1 MIDDPKRR
9 GLGRGLAA
17 LMGDTTPKEGGA
29 GGDGAAPRGG
39 VREVPI
45 EQLRPNPYQPRKL
58 FDQAALD
65 DLARSLKDKGVLQ
78 PLLVRRVKAA
88 SPEGATYEI
97 IAGERRWRAAQIAKL
112 HAVPVVIKDISDR
125 DALEIGLIE
134 NVQREDLN
142 PLEEAGAF
150 QRLTEEFGY
159 SAEQIAQVIGKSRS
173 HVANISR
180 LLSLPVPVRDL
191 IAAGRLTAGQARP
204 LIGHPLAVQLA
215 QRIAEGQLTVR
226 QVEKLVAVGREVG
239 GEGDAA
245 RAKGGRPPSSPAAKP
260 AGDAAA
266 AKKDADTLAF
276 ERGLTAAL
284 GLKAEIEGEPGN
296 PEAGRLVLHYQTLE
310 QLDDLAKK
318 LSRR

>member
-1 MIDDPKRR
+1 
-9 GLGRGLAA
+9 
-17 LMGDTTPKEGGA
+17 MGDTVPK
-29 GGDGAAPRGG
+29 DGAAGEGAAAGPRAGQ
-39 VREVPI
+39 REVPI
-45 EQLRPNPYQPRKL
+45 EQLRPNPYQPRKM
-58 FDQAALD
+58 FNPEALEE
-65 DLARSLKDKGVLQ
+65 LARSLKDKGVLQ
-78 PLLVRRVKAA
+78 PLLVRRVKDATGGAA
-88 SPEGATYEI
+88 AYEI

-112 HAVPVVIKDISDR
+112 HAVPVVIKEISDR

-150 QRLTEEFGY
+150 QRLTEEFNY
-159 SAEQIAQVIGKSRS
+159 SADQIAQVIGKSRS

-180 LLSLPVPVRDL
+180 LLQLPKAVREM
-191 IAAGRLTAGQARP
+191 IGRGQLTAGQARP
-204 LIGHPLAVQLA
+204 LIGHPLAEQLA
-215 QRIAEGQLTVR
+215 QRIAEGALTVR

-239 GEGDAA
+239 GAGAAA
-245 RAKGGRPPSSPAAKP
+245 RAKGGRPAAAPSSAAKP
-260 AGDAAA
+260 ANDAPV
-266 AKKDADTLAF
+266 KKDADTLAF

-296 PEAGRLVLHYQTLE
+296 PEAGRLVLHYQSLE